1 MKAAALHETCSAAV
15 HGMTEFISTALPRPE
30 QQITPPPMFIYQLRL
45 LLAVII
51 LSASGLTWSAPSR
64 IVSLDLCMDWALA
77 HHADPARVAALSP
90 MHLRYP
96 IHWIDARWPTHDG
109 SLEQVVSLQPDLVLA
124 GQYSA
129 LLLRERLR
137 TLNYHVEVLS
147 LPTTLGQVESYERQ
161 LLELIGH
168 NPDLAQPAPAPS
180 TQPGAKRLLLLGSNG
195 IGTGRDTFEHQI
207 IEQAGWRN
215 YLTDS
220 GHVQLDLEQIANDP
234 PDAILFAAPEH
245 QALANRFAEHP
256 VLRHSIPADGWLT
269 TDYWRWQC
277 PGPWTWDLIRQL
289 NQWLD

>member
-1 MKAAALHETCSAAV
+1 MRGVLVRLTAV
-15 HGMTEFISTALPRPE
+15 
-30 QQITPPPMFIYQLRL
+30 L
-45 LLAVII
+45 LLSSLPTVALAAEPPQRI
-51 LSASGLTWSAPSR
+51 L
-64 IVSLDLCMDWALA
+64 SLDLCMDWALA
-77 HHADPARVAALSP
+77 HHADPARVTALSP

-96 IHWIDARWPTHDG
+96 IEWISKQWPSHDG
-109 SLEQVVSLQPDLVLA
+109 SLEQIVQLQPDLILA

-137 TLNYHVEVLS
+137 TLGYPVQVLP
-147 LPTTLGQVESYERQ
+147 LPTTLAQVESYERR
-161 LLELIGH
+161 LLELMGRD
-168 NPDLAQPAPAPS
+168 PGLAQPAPAPR
-180 TQPGAKRLLLLGSNG
+180 TPQPGAKRLLLLGSNG
-195 IGTGRDTFEHQI
+195 IGTGRDTFEHQV

-220 GHVQLDLEQIANDP
+220 GHVQLDLERIASDP

-256 VLRHSIPADGWLT
+256 VLRRSIPADGWLS

>member
-1 MKAAALHETCSAAV
+1 MA
-15 HGMTEFISTALPRPE
+15 TE
-30 QQITPPPMFIYQLRL
+30 PPQ
-45 LLAVII
+45 
-51 LSASGLTWSAPSR
+51 R

-90 MHLRYP
+90 LHLRYP
-96 IHWIDARWPTHDG
+96 IHWIGDHWPSHDG
-109 SLEQVVSLQPDLVLA
+109 SVEQVVRLQPDLVLA

-129 LLLRERLR
+129 LMLRERLL
-137 TLNYHVEVLS
+137 TLGYPVQVLP
-147 LPTTLGQVESYERQ
+147 LPTTLEQVESYERR
-161 LLELIGH
+161 LLELIGRD
-168 NPDLAQPAPAPS
+168 PGLARPAPARRMPQ
-180 TQPGAKRLLLLGSNG
+180 TDAKRLLLLGSNG
-195 IGTGRDTFEHQI
+195 IGTGRDTFEHEI

-220 GHVQLDLEQIANDP
+220 GHVQLDLERIASDP

-245 QALANRFAEHP
+245 QALANRFADHP
-256 VLRHSIPADGWLT
+256 VLRRSIPTDGWLT

>member
-1 MKAAALHETCSAAV
+1 MRRWVLCLAAILLPVGLPALAA
-15 HGMTEFISTALPRPE
+15 TPE
-30 QQITPPPMFIYQLRL
+30 SPQ
-45 LLAVII
+45 
-51 LSASGLTWSAPSR
+51 R

-96 IHWIDARWPTHDG
+96 IHWIDAGWPAHDG

-129 LLLRERLR
+129 LLLRERMR
-137 TLNYHVEVLS
+137 TLNYRVEILP

-161 LLELIGH
+161 LLELIGR
-168 NPDLAQPAPAPS
+168 NPDLAQPAPVRHTP
-180 TQPGAKRLLLLGSNG
+180 QPDAKRLLLLGSNG

-220 GHVQLDLEQIANDP
+220 GHVQLDLEQIASDP

-256 VLRHSIPADGWLT
+256 VLRRSIPADGWLT

>member
-1 MKAAALHETCSAAV
+1 MTTPRRQPHQGSSHLAPLTTAVRWLRGVLVHMTIALLGSLATTVLAA
-15 HGMTEFISTALPRPE
+15 
-30 QQITPPPMFIYQLRL
+30 QPPQ
-45 LLAVII
+45 
-51 LSASGLTWSAPSR
+51 R
-64 IVSLDLCMDWALA
+64 IVSLDLCMDWTLA

-90 MHLRYP
+90 LHLRYP
-96 IHWIDARWPTHDG
+96 IHWINGHWPTHDG
-109 SLEQVVSLQPDLVLA
+109 SLEQIVQLQPDLVLA

-137 TLNYHVEVLS
+137 TLGYPVQVLP
-147 LPTTLGQVESYERQ
+147 LPATLEQVESYERR
-161 LLELIGH
+161 LLELMGR
-168 NPDLAQPAPAPS
+168 NPELAQPAPAPS
-180 TQPGAKRLLLLGSNG
+180 TPQPDAKRLLLLGSNG

-220 GHVQLDLEQIANDP
+220 GHVQLDLERIASDP
-234 PDAILFAAPEH
+234 PDAILFAAPDH

-256 VLRHSIPADGWLT
+256 VLRRSIPADGWLS